1 MAERIRSVHE
11 SHPYYGH
18 RRIAWEIGVNKKQI
32 FRIMRFTNIQ
42 AFKRKRRAWVK
53 PEDRNFCPLPIPNL
67 TKERFA
73 ETPNEVWRS
82 DFTHLSYRDENLH
95 LATIIDEC
103 SKEIIAYKLSFKH
116 KKELIV
122 ETLDEAVKIQIGK
135 GLPLPKILH
144 SDQWSEYRSYAY
156 QKRVSQLQILLSYSA
171 KASPWQNGCQESF
184 YGKFKQELGDLN
196 RYETIGKA
204 IIAIHHQIYYYNNK
218 RIHTALKM
226 PPSVFVE
233 KWKKGEILRSI

>member
-1 MAERIRSVHE
+1 
-11 SHPYYGH
+11 
-18 RRIAWEIGVNKKQI
+18 
-32 FRIMRFTNIQ
+32 MRLTNIQ

-144 SDQWSEYRSYAY
+144 SDQ
-156 QKRVSQLQILLSYSA
+156 
-171 KASPWQNGCQESF
+171 
-184 YGKFKQELGDLN
+184 
-196 RYETIGKA
+196 
-204 IIAIHHQIYYYNNK
+204 
-218 RIHTALKM
+218 
-226 PPSVFVE
+226 
-233 KWKKGEILRSI
+233 